1 MAAAKSSSQGESSQT
16 RGRDVAAEARRSVS
30 FLLTSRVLAAT
41 LASNGGSADHCKH
54 GQRRDER

>member
-1 MAAAKSSSQGESSQT
+1 MAATRPSSQGETSQT
-16 RGRDVAAEARRSVS
+16 QGRDVAAEARPFVS
-30 FLLTSRVLAAT
+30 FLLTSRVLVAT